1 MDNNLNNQFFIKL
14 NNDIIDKDIID
25 KEFYYNDKVLDL
37 SINNLFK
44 NIFIYIKNI
53 NKLNLKKDNLF
64 YCNIIIFF
72 ISSILIKLII

>member
-1 MDNNLNNQFFIKL
+1 MNNLNNQFFLKL
-14 NNDIIDKDIID
+14 NKDIID
-25 KEFYYNDKVLDL
+25 KESYYNDKILDL
-37 SINNLFK
+37 SVNNLIK

-53 NKLNLKKDNLF
+53 NKFNLKKDNLF

>member
-25 KEFYYNDKVLDL
+25 KDFYYNDKVLDL

-53 NKLNLKKDNLF
+53 NKFNLKKDNLF

>member
-1 MDNNLNNQFFIKL
+1 MNNLNNQFFLKL
-14 NNDIIDKDIID
+14 NKDIID
-25 KEFYYNDKVLDL
+25 KESYYNDKILDL
-37 SINNLFK
+37 SVNNLLK

-53 NKLNLKKDNLF
+53 NKFNLKKDNLF

>member
-1 MDNNLNNQFFIKL
+1 MNNLNNQFFIKL
-14 NNDIIDKDIID
+14 NKDIID
-25 KEFYYNDKVLDL
+25 KESYYNDKILDL
-37 SINNLFK
+37 SVNNLLK

-53 NKLNLKKDNLF
+53 NKFNLKKDNLF